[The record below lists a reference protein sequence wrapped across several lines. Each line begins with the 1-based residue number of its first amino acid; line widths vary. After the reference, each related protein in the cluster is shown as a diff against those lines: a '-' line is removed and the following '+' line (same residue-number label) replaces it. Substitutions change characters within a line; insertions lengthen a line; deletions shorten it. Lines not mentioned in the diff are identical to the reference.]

1 MIEDRQD
8 QEEYDEGIDS
18 DRADIFKVRNES
30 QGGGKREN
38 GTMIPMKHHQQIKT
52 HKTMKSMYRK
62 NSLVIVV

>member
-30 QGGGKREN
+30 QGGKKEK
-38 GTMIPMKHHQQIKT
+38 MAQ
-52 HKTMKSMYRK
+52 
-62 NSLVIVV
+62 